1 MALPPPALLDCHC
14 CHAFPTPAP
23 CQSVRE
29 MLVAGRE
36 QELREQGKGVAPL
49 PADQMPTFVCFVLSG
64 CFPDPI
70 TVKGNDIWE

>member
-1 MALPPPALLDCHC
+1 
-14 CHAFPTPAP
+14 
-23 CQSVRE
+23 
-29 MLVAGRE
+29 MLVAGENHLSPGGRE